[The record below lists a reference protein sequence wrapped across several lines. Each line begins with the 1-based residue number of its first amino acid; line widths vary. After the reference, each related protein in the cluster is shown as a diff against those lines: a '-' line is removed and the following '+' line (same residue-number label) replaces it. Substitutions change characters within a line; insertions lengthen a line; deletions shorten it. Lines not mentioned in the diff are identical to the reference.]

1 MNRNAE
7 NIPVVSDNGIKRAKC
22 INVMIIVPDD
32 VAPRLRH
39 VCIMLGTGDEAYVE
53 ELKEI
58 LLRYMKDPSVSRYI
72 EIE

>member
-1 MNRNAE
+1 MNRHAE
-7 NIPVVSDNGIKRAKC
+7 NIPVVSDDGIKRAKC

-32 VAPRLRH
+32 VAPRLRQ

>member
-1 MNRNAE
+1 MNHHAE
-7 NIPVVSDNGIKRAKC
+7 NIPVVSNDGIKRAKC

-32 VAPRLRH
+32 VAPRLRQ
-39 VCIMLGTGDEAYVE
+39 VCIMFVTGDESYVE

-58 LLRYMKDPSVSRYI
+58 LLRYMNDPSVSRYI

>member
-1 MNRNAE
+1 MNRRAE
-7 NIPVVSDNGIKRAKC
+7 NIPVVSDDGIKRAKY

-32 VAPRLRH
+32 VAPRLRQ
-39 VCIMLGTGDEAYVE
+39 VCIMFGTGDEAYVE

-58 LLRYMKDPSVSRYI
+58 LLRYMNDPSVSRYI